1 MKENKEPKKK
11 FLEKKVRHDNSVELI
26 VTETPMKTWW
36 GKTIIILILAGMV
49 LLPVVLLIVSII
61 QGISK

>member
-1 MKENKEPKKK
+1 
-11 FLEKKVRHDNSVELI
+11 VELI